1 MVKCF
6 MVSGTGPRAGR
17 TTVGCALAFA
27 LKVRGLRVGV
37 IKPAATGCA
46 ERNGVLAAD
55 DAAALLAAASSDL
68 PLELAAPWC
77 ARSPLAP
84 MDAAQADAV
93 DAPDYAAIERALGEI
108 ANRSDVVIVE
118 DSYGLAAKLDP
129 TRDFADL
136 ARAHRLE
143 LILVIGVSATRPGFA
158 DAAKRA
164 LEYADARGIAVR
176 GAILNALDAQA
187 NATIAQD
194 ADAVGRATGV
204 RVLGTMRFKEP
215 LSLAIVEQLL

>member
-1 MVKCF
+1 ML
-6 MVSGTGPRAGR
+6 SGTGPRAGR

-84 MDAAQADAV
+84 MDAARADGAE
-93 DAPDYAAIERALGEI
+93 APDYAAIERALDEI
-108 ANRSDVVIVE
+108 ISRSDVVIVE

-129 TRDFADL
+129 THDFADL
-136 ARAHRLE
+136 ARAHELE

-158 DAAKRA
+158 DAAKLA
-164 LEYADARGIAVR
+164 LEYANSCGIAVR

-194 ADAVGRATGV
+194 ADAVGHATGV